1 MTKYNREYIMKE
13 EMISLMNDKLEL
25 KEELESL
32 YEEFNTLNEEYDK
45 LKKENS
51 IIPVLRSK
59 IKDLCYENIGYML
72 KIMDLQ
78 SETYDLQTK
87 LHDLQIAEVYKN
99 EKEK

>member
-1 MTKYNREYIMKE
+1 MTKYNIRHIMKE
-13 EMISLMNDKLEL
+13 EIISLMNDKLEL
-25 KEELESL
+25 EEELESL

-51 IIPVLRSK
+51 LIPVLRGK

-78 SETYDLQTK
+78 SETHDLQNKLYDLQ
-87 LHDLQIAEVYKN
+87 N
-99 EKEK
+99 GR